1 MSQISVRVFLKEI
14 SYTTTSVFL
23 KSNELKNRLKH
34 GFVFPKTNK
43 LKKTDSN
50 NMDDVHMYNSIDID
64 IDIDINVHMYICCWT
79 FIPPVLIEL
88 VYTYTLA
95 Y

>member
-1 MSQISVRVFLKEI
+1 MDAVGLLG
-14 SYTTTSVFL
+14 TTSHFY
-23 KSNELKNRLKH
+23 S
-34 GFVFPKTNK
+34 
-43 LKKTDSN
+43 
-50 NMDDVHMYNSIDID
+50 SIDID